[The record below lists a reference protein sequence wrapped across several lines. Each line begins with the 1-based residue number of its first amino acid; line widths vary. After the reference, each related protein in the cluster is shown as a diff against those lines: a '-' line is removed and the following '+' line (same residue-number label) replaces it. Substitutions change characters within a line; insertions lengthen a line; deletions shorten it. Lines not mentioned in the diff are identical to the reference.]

1 MKEKT
6 KRTLTVALLSVFVF
20 IGALAIFSSLWY
32 SSVYGNLG
40 FAAVLYTLTS
50 GFGGTAS
57 SLVKNWMLRGLL
69 PSIALTV
76 VETLL
81 VIIFINKKKIYRALS
96 VTFAI
101 LLSFSLFFM
110 AAIETGFDSWAINK
124 MQKTNIYEKEYV
136 SPDSVKISFPK
147 EKRNLIYIFMES
159 METSYFSESEG
170 GGEKENVIPELYNL
184 ASQNINFSQNNSVG
198 GGRDITG
205 AKWTVGAMIAQ
216 TSGIPL
222 SRGGDAPYHPK
233 GFLKGAKGLTEVLKE
248 NGYYQA
254 LMVGS
259 DSTYGG
265 RKQLYETHG
274 ADKVYDIYTAY
285 EDNIVPKGYWQWW
298 GMEDKYLY
306 EYAKKE
312 LTEISKNDEPFALT
326 MLTVDTHHV
335 NGFICSE
342 CPNKHSSQYSN
353 VLSCASNQLNSFI
366 EWVKQQDFYENTTI
380 VITGDHLTMDNQYI
394 INNVNKNYTRRLYNC
409 FINSLRT
416 ENTKNRDFVSF
427 DMLPTT
433 LSAIGAEIEGQRLG
447 FGTNLFSGEK
457 TLTEKYGYEK
467 LSNELEKSSRFYDKT
482 FVELS

>member
-1 MKEKT
+1 MKSKS
-6 KRTLTVALLSVFVF
+6 KRILAVSTLSILVF
-20 IGALAIFSSLWY
+20 IGALAIFSATWY
-32 SSVYGNLG
+32 CSVYGNLG
-40 FAAVLYTLTS
+40 FDAILYTLTS

-57 SLVKNWMLRGLL
+57 SLVVSWALRGLL
-69 PSIALTV
+69 PSLVLTALII
-76 VETLL
+76 LL
-81 VIIFINKKKIYRALS
+81 VVIFIKKKKLYKTLS

-101 LLSFSLFFM
+101 VLSLSLFFL
-110 AAIETGFDSWAINK
+110 AAVETGFDSWIINK
-124 MQKTNIYEKEYV
+124 LQKTDIYEEEYV
-136 SPDSVKISFPK
+136 SPDSTKISFP
-147 EKRNLIYIFMES
+147 EQKRNLIYIFMES
-159 METSYFSESEG
+159 METSYFSESDG

-184 ASQNINFSQNNSVG
+184 ASQNVNFSQNNGVG

-205 AKWTVGAMIAQ
+205 AKWTVGAMIAH

-222 SRGGDAPYHPK
+222 SRGGDAPYHPN
-233 GFLKGAKGLTEVLKE
+233 GFLKGAKGLTEILKQ

-274 ADKVYDIYTAY
+274 VDKVYDIYTAY
-285 EDNIVPKGYWQWW
+285 EDEIVPRGYWQWW

-312 LTEISKNDEPFALT
+312 LTEISKKDEPFAFT
-326 MLTVDTHHV
+326 MLTADTHHIS
-335 NGFICSE
+335 GFVCSE
-342 CPNKHSSQYSN
+342 CSDKHATQYSN
-353 VLSCASNQLNSFI
+353 VLSCASKQVNSFV
-366 EWVKQQDFYENTTI
+366 EWIKEQDFYENTTI

-409 FINSLRT
+409 FINPAHS

-433 LSAIGAEIEGQRLG
+433 LSSIGAKIEGERLG

-467 LSNELEKSSRFYDKT
+467 LNRELEKSSRFYDNT
-482 FVELS
+482 FVELN